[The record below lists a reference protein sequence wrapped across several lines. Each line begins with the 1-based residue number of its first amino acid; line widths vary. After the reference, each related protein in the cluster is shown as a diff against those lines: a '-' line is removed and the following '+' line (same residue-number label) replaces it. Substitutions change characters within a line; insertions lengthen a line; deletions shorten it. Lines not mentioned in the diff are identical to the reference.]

1 MESPRRTALARPR
14 GLARPFDEEDEGD
27 GSRRGRRAHEHARG
41 LGERRECGEED
52 GEDGG

>member
-27 GSRRGRRAHEHARG
+27 GSRRGRRAHEHARR
-41 LGERRECGEED
+41 LGERRESGEED